1 MMDTLREMVH
11 EQIEYRELLLS
22 MARRDL
28 VLRYKQTVMGF
39 GWALFMPVLNTIIFS
54 VIFMRLTPKKTPVA
68 YPLYAFCGLTAW
80 NFFASVLR
88 FAVNSLTSNPN
99 LVTKVYFPREIF
111 PFAAVLVGLVDF
123 GVASLLMI
131 PLMCYYGAA
140 PSWTILL
147 LPVVVLVQ
155 VIFTAAIALL
165 LSMANLFYRDVKY
178 LFEIVLSV
186 LMFAT
191 CVVYPLDRI
200 GGWAGWLLELN
211 PLTPILDSYRALLFL
226 GQYPPPAFYAAAAIS
241 LATLVG
247 CWRQFH
253 QAEFQFAENL

>member
-1 MMDTLREMVH
+1 
-11 EQIEYRELLLS
+11 
-22 MARRDL
+22 
-28 VLRYKQTVMGF
+28 MGF

-54 VIFMRLTPKKTPVA
+54 VIFVRLEPIKTPVA

-123 GVASLLMI
+123 GVASLLLI

-140 PSWTILL
+140 PSWTI
-147 LPVVVLVQ
+147 VLC
-155 VIFTAAIALL
+155 
-165 LSMANLFYRDVKY
+165 
-178 LFEIVLSV
+178 V

-226 GQYPPPAFYAAAAIS
+226 GQYP
-241 LATLVG
+241 
-247 CWRQFH
+247 
-253 QAEFQFAENL
+253 

>member
-1 MMDTLREMVH
+1 MGTLREMLR
-11 EQIEYRELLLS
+11 EQIEYRELLAS
-22 MARRDL
+22 IARRDL

-39 GWALFMPVLNTIIFS
+39 GWALFMPVLNTIMFS
-54 VIFMRLTPKKTPVA
+54 IIFMRVAPVRTPVP

-88 FAVNSLTSNPN
+88 FAVNSLTTNPN

-123 GVASLLMI
+123 AAASLLLI
-131 PLMCYYGAA
+131 PLMLYYRAA
-140 PSWTILL
+140 PSWTVLL
-147 LPVVVLVQ
+147 LPAVVLVH

-191 CVVYPLDRI
+191 CVVYPLDQI
-200 GGWAGWLLELN
+200 GGWAGWLLRLN
-211 PLTPILDSYRALLFL
+211 PLTPILDAYRALLFL
-226 GQYPPPAFYAAAAIS
+226 GTYPPPAFYGAAAIS
-241 LATLVG
+241 LAALLA
-247 CWRQFH
+247 CWWQFH
-253 QAEFQFAENL
+253 QSEFAFAENL